1 MRISDWSSDVCS
13 SDLLSAV
20 LLDTQRVWGLV
31 NARIEPDWV
40 IAQLPHLLAR
50 KHFDPHWSRAQGRVL
65 ASEQISLFGLVL
77 APKRPGHYGSIA
89 PLQAHDLI
97 VRPRLARQRVPQGNG
112 VSVRVDP
119 GGRRI

>member
-50 KHFDPHWSRAQGRVL
+50 KHFDPHWSRAQGR
-65 ASEQISLFGLVL
+65 SEERSVGKEWVSTCRSRWSQ
-77 APKRPGHYGSIA
+77 APSQKNIQEEKNTTTEVTA
-89 PLQAHDLI
+89 QTQTVTKTIILKI
-97 VRPRLARQRVPQGNG
+97 
-112 VSVRVDP
+112 
-119 GGRRI
+119 